1 MVVGMLPYARSGY
14 PTTGGVPVA
23 LRLETNRKT
32 PKALKKPLK
41 SLGILRSPRW

>member
-23 LRLETNRKT
+23 LRLETNRKNT
-32 PKALKKPLK
+32 EGFKEA
-41 SLGILRSPRW
+41 S